1 MKKASIFMVIAA
13 AASMASCTTAQAPK
27 ADLKNDCDSL
37 SYAFGLTQTQGFK
50 DYLTRQLGVD
60 TIYINEVI
68 KGIVDGANG
77 QEVQK
82 QTAYVEGVKIGQM
95 IADSWVE
102 GLTADVYSDD
112 STKSIDKDNL
122 VAGFIA
128 GTLEQ
133 NQLMT
138 AGDAREYVQTVME
151 AANEKRMQDQYGAN
165 REAGEQFLAENK
177 TKEGVQVTPSG
188 LQYKVIKQGKG
199 AIPTATD
206 RVKVHYRGT
215 LIDGTEFDS
224 SYKRNEPTVFAANQV
239 IKGWTEAL
247 TMMPVGSKWELYIP
261 QDLAYGSRNQGT
273 IKPFSTL
280 IFEVEL
286 LSIEK

>member
-13 AASMASCTTAQAPK
+13 AASMASCTAQAPK

-95 IADSWVE
+95 IAESWVE
-102 GLTADVYSDD
+102 GLTADVYADD
-112 STKSIDKDNL
+112 STKSIDKNNL
-122 VAGFIA
+122 VAGFID

-138 AGDAREYVQTVME
+138 AENAREYVQTVME
-151 AANEKRMQDQYGAN
+151 AANEKRMQEQYGDH
-165 REAGEQFLAENK
+165 REAGE
-177 TKEGVQVTPSG
+177 
-188 LQYKVIKQGKG
+188 
-199 AIPTATD
+199 
-206 RVKVHYRGT
+206 
-215 LIDGTEFDS
+215 
-224 SYKRNEPTVFAANQV
+224 
-239 IKGWTEAL
+239 
-247 TMMPVGSKWELYIP
+247 
-261 QDLAYGSRNQGT
+261 
-273 IKPFSTL
+273 
-280 IFEVEL
+280 
-286 LSIEK
+286 